1 LYFNRALAVQQNS
14 QMWVIATSLPPL
26 FWGIGYFFWGWAADT
41 FAATNPRPVGLM
53 VLLTVLSLTFGLTPM
68 VSSVMLAV
76 LLVSFSTFLAGGFQM
91 VALKASSF
99 TYPREKAALMT
110 GIASGSWA
118 LVNTIISPIIGRMF
132 DQRAWSQAFWLVALL
147 PVAGTAVWFVLS
159 AQKKTML
166 DARLVFGILGLALG
180 TWLKFLLRP
189 QVPLQNQLSFLIVGG
204 IAGLAL
210 GMLIWMR
217 KRGLQEA

>member
-1 LYFNRALAVQQNS
+1 
-14 QMWVIATSLPPL
+14 MPPL
-26 FWGIGYFFWGWAADT
+26 LWGIGYFFWGWAADT

-53 VLLTVLSLTFGLTPM
+53 VLLTILSLSFGLTPL
-68 VSSVMLAV
+68 VGSVMLAV

-118 LVNTIISPIIGRMF
+118 LVNTVISPIIGRMF

-147 PVAGTAVWFVLS
+147 PAVGTAIWFVLS
-159 AQKKTML
+159 AQKKELL
-166 DARLVFGILGLALG
+166 DARLVFGILGVALG

-189 QVPLQNQLSFLIVGG
+189 QVPLQNQLGFLLVGG
-204 IAGLAL
+204 VIGLAV
-210 GMLIWMR
+210 GVLIWMR
-217 KRGLQEA
+217 KPGLHKA